1 MIENIDIDAL
11 NGKQL
16 ITINSKLPRP
26 KQRIYGDLTAL
37 PITIRLGVRID
48 LDAKSIWHDKQ
59 STIISVD
66 GKLIAWGFDS
76 TKDFIESDQGEFHK
90 VIGDGWITPRHQ
102 THMGSMFSPT
112 FFLAE
117 YGSKTVDL
125 SERDSWC
132 LTMSRKDLHRDYI
145 CDQLDA
151 KYHHTFE
158 GKQWFCYDGGS
169 EYTSLRKYMFRK
181 PYKNYKDRTDITDA
195 NDERMKYSN
204 NDVDKN
210 DPVYYWVDGRLGPW
224 HKQSL
229 IELVPEGTVEY
240 FEPTEKIIK
249 PISAGMPFVVVGSH
263 KFLYR
268 LRKIGFK
275 TFAPYIDET
284 YDEVVDWKTRI
295 ETAMSSMFAFVQSP
309 SNLTEIQ
316 QICDHNRKVLQ
327 QIRTHD
333 WQMRIVKKL
342 RPYVS

>member
-11 NGKQL
+11 NVKQL
-16 ITINSKLPRP
+16 ITINSKLPRS
-26 KQRIYGDLTAL
+26 QHSIYGDVSAL

-48 LDAKSIWHDKQ
+48 LDAKAIWHDKQ
-59 STIISVD
+59 STILSVD

-76 TKDFIESDQGEFHK
+76 TKDFAESHPSEFLK
-90 VIGDGWITPRHQ
+90 VIGDGWLTPRQSLHLN
-102 THMGSMFSPT
+102 TMFSPT

-117 YGSKTVDL
+117 YASTPVAL
-125 SERDSWC
+125 AERDGWC
-132 LTMSRKDLHRDYI
+132 CTMSRKDVHRDYV
-145 CDQLDA
+145 CDQLATKHYDVF
-151 KYHHTFE
+151 T
-158 GKQWFCYDGGS
+158 GKEWFCYDGVS
-169 EYTSLRKYMFRK
+169 DYNTLIDHMFRPPNK
-181 PYKNYKDRTDITDA
+181 KHKQRSF
-195 NDERMKYSN
+195 NDDNDQRIQFTN
-204 NDVDKN
+204 NDIDEN
-210 DPVYYWVDGRLGPW
+210 DPAFHWVDGRLGPW

-284 YDEVVDWKTRI
+284 YDHERDWKTRI
-295 ETAMSSMFAFVQSP
+295 ERAMVSMFEFVQSP
-309 SNLTEIQ
+309 HSLSEIQ
-316 QICDHNRKVLQ
+316 IICDHNRKVLQ

-333 WQMRIVKKL
+333 WQMRIANKL
-342 RPYVS
+342 RPYIL